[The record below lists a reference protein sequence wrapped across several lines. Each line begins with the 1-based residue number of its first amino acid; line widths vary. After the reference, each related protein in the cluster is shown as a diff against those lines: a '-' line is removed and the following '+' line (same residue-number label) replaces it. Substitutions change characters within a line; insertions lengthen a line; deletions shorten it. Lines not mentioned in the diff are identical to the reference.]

1 MALRTLL
8 LRRQLTDA
16 EARLA
21 ALQATRDGFAARE
34 AELETAIAEV
44 EADNAEQR
52 SAVEAEITAF
62 ETEQND
68 NRAAIEAVEAEIR
81 GIREQIEAAE
91 AAAAEARSRAAAH
104 TAENTNTNTE
114 AAPEAAERSRIMPY
128 NTRALNMLGATH
140 AERAA
145 LVGRQDVQDFLQ
157 NVRSLARP
165 GAQQRAVT
173 GADLMIPVVLLDILR
188 ENIQRYSRLLGRVRL
203 RSVVGTAR
211 QNIVGAIPEA
221 VWTDCRE
228 ALNDLEIVFTQI
240 EVDANKVGGFVAI
253 PNCDLFDGDDMG
265 LTAII
270 LDYLGQAI
278 GLSLDKAIVYGT
290 GDHMPIGF
298 VTRLAASSQPAW
310 WGSRQGD
317 FTDLHSSN
325 VLTLNL
331 NSATGASFW
340 QPFIAALGVIKG
352 YYSQSGELTWIM
364 NHKTHVDLISRAVA
378 FDVAGA
384 YVAGMSDVMPI
395 IGGEIIEE
403 DRFMADGD
411 VVGGYL
417 DCQLMVE
424 REGTFLG
431 RSEHVRFIEDQTVF
445 KGTSRW
451 DGNCLYGEAFVAI
464 NYKNSSPAT
473 SKTFATDYAGG
484 SLGTLIVT
492 SAAGTNVGDTAV
504 TVSGATE
511 SATLKYAI
519 TNVDVKY
526 GDKISG
532 SAWKTYAAG
541 TDITAATGTVL
552 TMVEL
557 DSAGRAVKSG
567 ICIVTAKASG

>member
-1 MALRTLL
+1 MALRVLM
-8 LRRQLTDA
+8 LRRRLTDA
-16 EARLA
+16 QQRLEALRQTA
-21 ALQATRDGFAARE
+21 AGFEARE
-34 AELETAIAEV
+34 AELAQAIDEA

-52 SAVEAEITAF
+52 
-62 ETEQND
+62 
-68 NRAAIEAVEAEIR
+68 AAIEAGVTALEEEQRSNAEAIASAETEIR
-81 GIREQIEAAE
+81 GLEEEIRNLE
-91 AAAAEARSRAAAH
+91 AAAQQARD
-104 TAENTNTNTE
+104 
-114 AAPEAAERSRIMPY
+114 AAPDPNVNNYASGQLPEERSRPMPY
-128 NTRALNMLGATH
+128 NTRALQMLGATH

-145 LVGRQDVQDFLQ
+145 LVARQDVQDFLT

-173 GADLMIPVVLLDILR
+173 GADLMIPVVLLDVLR
-188 ENIQRYSRLLGRVRL
+188 ENIQLYSRLLGRVRL

-228 ALNDLEIVFTQI
+228 ALNALEIVFTQI
-240 EVDANKVGGFVAI
+240 EVDANKVGGYVAI
-253 PNCDLFDGDDMG
+253 PNCDLFDGDDAG

-278 GLSLDKAIVYGT
+278 GLSLDKAICYGT
-290 GDHMPIGF
+290 GDHMPVGF
-298 VTRLAASSQPAW
+298 VTRIACSSQPAW
-310 WGSRQGD
+310 WGSRQGTW
-317 FTDLHSSN
+317 TDLHTSN
-325 VLTLNL
+325 VLTLNI

-364 NHKTHVDLISRAVA
+364 NHKTHVDLMSRAVA

-384 YVAGMSDVMPI
+384 YVAGMNDVMPI
-395 IGGEIIEE
+395 IGGRIIEE

-411 VVGGYL
+411 VIGGYL
-417 DCQLMVE
+417 DCELMVE

-431 RSEHVRFIEDQTVF
+431 RSEHALFIEDQTVF

-451 DGNCLYGEAFVAI
+451 DGNCLYGEAFVAV
-464 NYKNSSPAT
+464 NFRNSSPAT

-504 TVSGATE
+504 TVSGATVG
-511 SATLKYAI
+511 ATLKYAI
-519 TNVDVKY
+519 TTVDVKY

-532 SAWKTYAAG
+532 SAWKTYASG

-552 TMVEL
+552 TVVEL
-557 DSAGRAVKSG
+557 DAAGKAVKSG
-567 ICIVTAKASG
+567 FCIVTAKASG

>member
-1 MALRTLL
+1 MALRVLM

-21 ALQATRDGFAARE
+21 ALQETRDGFAARE
-34 AELETAIAEV
+34 TELETAINEA
-44 EADNAEQR
+44 EADNADQR
-52 SAVEAEITAF
+52 SAIEAEISAF
-62 ETEQND
+62 ENEQTE
-68 NRAAIEAVEAEIR
+68 NRAAIEAAEAEIR
-81 GIREQIEAAE
+81 GITGQIEAAE
-91 AAAAEARSRAAAH
+91 AAAAEARSRAAAS
-104 TAENTNTNTE
+104 TPETTNTNTE
-114 AAPEAAERSRIMPY
+114 SAPEAEERSRIMPF

-145 LVGRQDVQDFLQ
+145 LVAREDVQAFLQ

-203 RSVVGTAR
+203 RSVVGSAR

-228 ALNDLEIVFTQI
+228 ALNALEIVFTQI
-240 EVDANKVGGFVAI
+240 EVDANKVGGYVAI

-265 LTAII
+265 LSAII

-278 GLSLDKAIVYGT
+278 GLSLDKAICYGS
-290 GDHMPIGF
+290 GDHMPVGF

-325 VLTLNL
+325 VLTLNI

-364 NHKTHVDLISRAVA
+364 NHKTHVDLMSRAVA

-384 YVAGMSDVMPI
+384 YVAGMSNVMPI
-395 IGGEIIEE
+395 IGGTIIEE

-411 VVGGYL
+411 VIGGYL
-417 DCQLMVE
+417 DCELMVE

-431 RSEHVRFIEDQTVF
+431 RSEHALFIEDQTVF

-451 DGNCLYGEAFVAI
+451 DGNCLYGEAFVAV

-484 SLGTLIVT
+484 TLGTLIVT
-492 SAAGTNVGDTAV
+492 SAAGTNVGDTAI

-511 SATLKYAI
+511 SATLKYNLG
-519 TNVDVKY
+519 NVDVKY

-532 SAWKTYAAG
+532 TAWKTYTSG

-567 ICIVTAKASG
+567 FCIVTAKASG

>member
-1 MALRTLL
+1 MALRVLML
-8 LRRQLTDA
+8 QRQLADA

-21 ALQATRDGFAARE
+21 ALQETRDGFAVRE
-34 AELETAIAEV
+34 AELETAIAEA
-44 EADNAEQR
+44 EPNNAEQR
-52 SAVEAEITAF
+52 GAVEEAVTAF
-62 ETEQND
+62 ENEQSE
-68 NRAAIEAVEAEIR
+68 NRAAIEAAETEIR

-91 AAAAEARSRAAAH
+91 TAAAEARSRAAAH

-145 LVGRQDVQDFLQ
+145 LVGRQEVQDFLA

-173 GADLMIPVVLLDILR
+173 GADLLIPDVLLDILR
-188 ENIQRYSRLLGRVRL
+188 ENIERYSRLLGRVRL

-221 VWTDCRE
+221 VWTEARE
-228 ALNDLEIVFTQI
+228 ALNALEIVFTQI
-240 EVDANKVGGFVAI
+240 EVDANKVGGYVAI
-253 PNCDLFDGDDMG
+253 PNCDLFDGDDQG

-278 GLSLDKAIVYGT
+278 GLSLDKAICYGD
-290 GDHMPIGF
+290 GDHKPVGF
-298 VTRLAASSQPAW
+298 VTRLACSSQPAW

-317 FTDLHSSN
+317 FTDLHTSN
-325 VLTLNL
+325 VLTLNI

-364 NHKTHVDLISRAVA
+364 NHKTHVDLMSRAVA

-384 YVAGMSDVMPI
+384 YVAGMNDVMPI
-395 IGGEIIEE
+395 IGGRIVEE

-411 VVGGYL
+411 VIGGYL

-431 RSEHVRFIEDQTVF
+431 RSEHALFIEDQTVF

-451 DGNCLYGEAFVAI
+451 DGNCLYGEAFVAV

-473 SKTFATDYAGG
+473 TKTFATDYAGG

-492 SAAGTNVGDTAV
+492 SAAGSAVGTTHV
-504 TVSGATE
+504 TVAGATD
-511 SATLKYAI
+511 SATLKYALGP
-519 TNVDVKY
+519 VDVAY

-532 SAWKTYAAG
+532 SAWSAY
-541 TDITAATGTVL
+541 TDASTNITAATGSVL
-552 TMVEL
+552 TVVEL
-557 DSAGRAVKSG
+557 DAAGRAVKSG
-567 ICIVTAKASG
+567 FCIVTAKAS